1 LRTLERYPSNL
12 PLQPTPLIGREREVE
27 EVCRRLLSAEGRLLT
42 LTGPGG
48 TGKTRLALQAGA
60 DLLEEFEDG
69 VFFVPLAAVTNPE
82 LVYSSIAASLGL
94 KESAE
99 RSLGESLEAHLYEKE
114 LLLVL
119 DNFEQVLEGVPF
131 VGELLGGCPTLKV
144 LATSRTPLKLYGEQE
159 YQVPPLTLPEAKAL
173 PALEVLTQYEAV
185 RLFLERARAVKPDF
199 EVTDENARAVTEICV
214 RLDGLPLAIELAAAR
229 TKLLLPQALLS
240 RLGNRLKL
248 LKGGAR
254 NLPARQQTLRSTLDW
269 SYELLTEEEK
279 TLFGRLSVFSGGR
292 TLEAAEAVCDLEGK
306 LDVLGGVG
314 SLLEKSLLRWEE
326 GSEEDPRFV
335 MLETVYEYAREKL
348 QESGESEQIERAH
361 AEHFLVLAEEAN
373 AELRGPG
380 AAKGLER
387 LETEHD
393 NMRAALTWALKSKE
407 ADLALGL
414 GGALWWFWS
423 LRGYYG
429 EGRRWLEGALAM
441 DVRGSI
447 ESRAM
452 ALAGVG
458 ALATDQGD
466 LDRAEEASAE
476 GLELLEGGASER
488 ADAKPYLLLNL
499 GHVDLEREEHDKAT
513 MAFEESL
520 ALSRK
525 LGLGRW
531 VASSVMSLAT
541 VSHKQG
547 DLERATELYE
557 EGIDLFREQGDR
569 LGLAMCL
576 SNLGL
581 VMYSRGDIG
590 RAIELT
596 ENGVLLLRELRVE
609 AHTAVGLCNLGW
621 MALLRSDLGRAAALF
636 EEGLTLASDTGM
648 EPIVLPA
655 LEGVACLAGARG
667 EVRRAAQLW
676 GAAQALQEAKGI
688 PRDADWLAEADAL
701 ISDVRSSLGEGAWQK
716 AWKKGQTMAPEDAVF
731 YALEEIRV

>member
-1 LRTLERYPSNL
+1 
-12 PLQPTPLIGREREVE
+12 
-27 EVCRRLLSAEGRLLT
+27 
-42 LTGPGG
+42 
-48 TGKTRLALQAGA
+48 
-60 DLLEEFEDG
+60 
-69 VFFVPLAAVTNPE
+69 
-82 LVYSSIAASLGL
+82 
-94 KESAE
+94 
-99 RSLGESLEAHLYEKE
+99 
-114 LLLVL
+114 
-119 DNFEQVLEGVPF
+119 
-131 VGELLGGCPTLKV
+131 
-144 LATSRTPLKLYGEQE
+144 
-159 YQVPPLTLPEAKAL
+159 
-173 PALEVLTQYEAV
+173 
-185 RLFLERARAVKPDF
+185 
-199 EVTDENARAVTEICV
+199 
-214 RLDGLPLAIELAAAR
+214 
-229 TKLLLPQALLS
+229 
-240 RLGNRLKL
+240 
-248 LKGGAR
+248 
-254 NLPARQQTLRSTLDW
+254 
-269 SYELLTEEEK
+269 
-279 TLFGRLSVFSGGR
+279 
-292 TLEAAEAVCDLEGK
+292 
-306 LDVLGGVG
+306 
-314 SLLEKSLLRWEE
+314 
-326 GSEEDPRFV
+326 
-335 MLETVYEYAREKL
+335 
-348 QESGESEQIERAH
+348 
-361 AEHFLVLAEEAN
+361 LAEEAN